1 MGDSTNVPYY
11 LSSSGSMEYN
21 PNGPSHANM
30 AVAPPKQPHLNFM
43 ARPSTQAAPQQQ
55 QQQQQMGAS
64 AEHENTKIAS
74 PEEEAA
80 SALMLAAFGRP
91 KAEVKQ
97 ETMQQDQGS
106 VAPENTQDTLDS
118 DSQREHNDV
127 SVETAD
133 EKPNTKR
140 KKHRDFLRR
149 NRSESTEHVSAVKPT
164 TTSVMRTTASLDAE
178 TSDIRQQESQPC
190 HISPVSS
197 SSVGSHATEQ
207 QSPISQKDHSEDV
220 RGPATHAAGGSA
232 QHLLEAAKIQDTRD
246 IALSSSL
253 PIPTWKQQQ
262 QQQQPSFPILL
273 HKVLS
278 ESQFA
283 GSVLEWL
290 PHGQSWRVLRWDE
303 MHRTVLPMF
312 FPHIMKAN
320 DKSIVD
326 SFLWQVKAWGFQEVK
341 DSGLDMGSYRHTL
354 FLRGLPK
361 LCDQMHVSLS
371 STSESEEGTADGE
384 SKSAILSIFKPRA
397 GELQKTN
404 NGAKVDTQQPFAV
417 SSSPGTKRKLGSR
430 DESEDAR
437 GDKDDEEEA
446 AARRSRFASGEGRN
460 ESMTSPSM
468 SQCHNGGADPQ
479 WHPRRDIAQ
488 RYVARAPSTT
498 SHNMSFGYNM
508 GEHPFPDRRN
518 QFAQFHPSNERPG
531 AFRQSPLA
539 SPMAPPRL
547 RSGRGGLR
555 GSPLSKR
562 AVALR
567 EQQESTKQVESA
579 SSFPVSQRGKGV
591 IRSNVQA
598 VSAPQAQGDKT
609 GAVDMLGDK
618 EATFGRHMQESV
630 AVAVS
635 KKSKR
640 AQV

>member
-1 MGDSTNVPYY
+1 MVG
-11 LSSSGSMEYN
+11 
-21 PNGPSHANM
+21 
-30 AVAPPKQPHLNFM
+30 APQHPHLNFV
-43 ARPSTQAAPQQQ
+43 ARPSTQAAPQLL
-55 QQQQQMGAS
+55 QQQQMGAS
-64 AEHENTKIAS
+64 AEHENPKIAS

-106 VAPENTQDTLDS
+106 VAPENTQDTSIDS
-118 DSQREHNDV
+118 DSQRENNDI
-127 SVETAD
+127 SVETTD

-178 TSDIRQQESQPC
+178 QNDIRQQGSQPC

-253 PIPTWKQQQ
+253 PIPSWKQP
-262 QQQQPSFPILL
+262 QQPSFPILL

-326 SFLWQVKAWGFQEVK
+326 SFLWHVKAWGFQEVK
-341 DSGLDMGSYRHTL
+341 DSGLDMGSYRHT
-354 FLRGLPK
+354 
-361 LCDQMHVSLS
+361 V
-371 STSESEEGTADGE
+371 STS
-384 SKSAILSIFKPRA
+384 I
-397 GELQKTN
+397 
-404 NGAKVDTQQPFAV
+404 
-417 SSSPGTKRKLGSR
+417 
-430 DESEDAR
+430 
-437 GDKDDEEEA
+437 
-446 AARRSRFASGEGRN
+446 
-460 ESMTSPSM
+460 
-468 SQCHNGGADPQ
+468 
-479 WHPRRDIAQ
+479 
-488 RYVARAPSTT
+488 
-498 SHNMSFGYNM
+498 
-508 GEHPFPDRRN
+508 
-518 QFAQFHPSNERPG
+518 
-531 AFRQSPLA
+531 
-539 SPMAPPRL
+539 
-547 RSGRGGLR
+547 
-555 GSPLSKR
+555 
-562 AVALR
+562 
-567 EQQESTKQVESA
+567 
-579 SSFPVSQRGKGV
+579 
-591 IRSNVQA
+591 
-598 VSAPQAQGDKT
+598 
-609 GAVDMLGDK
+609 
-618 EATFGRHMQESV
+618 
-630 AVAVS
+630 
-635 KKSKR
+635 
-640 AQV
+640 